1 MQTYIIRTNQHAFTI
16 NHDLTFRTLRTLLYP
31 ILIGG
36 HQAGI
41 NWELEEIKG
50 LELVTENVYQEFSSV
65 VLNDFNRKIKAI
77 VRGEM

>member
-1 MQTYIIRTNQHAFTI
+1 MLTYIIRTNRHAFTI
-16 NHDLTFRTLRTLLYP
+16 NHDLTLRTLLYP

-36 HQAGI
+36 HQVGI
-41 NWELEEIKG
+41 NWELEEIKA

-65 VLNDFNRKIKAI
+65 VVNDFNRKIKTI